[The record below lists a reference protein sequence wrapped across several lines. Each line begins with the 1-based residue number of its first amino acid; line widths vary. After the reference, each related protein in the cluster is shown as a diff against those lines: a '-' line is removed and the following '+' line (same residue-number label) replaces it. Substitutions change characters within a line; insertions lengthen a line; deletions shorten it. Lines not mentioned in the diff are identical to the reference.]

1 MEPLLNNLIKAIGWS
16 IFHSL
21 WQGAIIYGILLLI
34 AIAVPKLQSR
44 LKHNLAFAAICLIFI
59 CYCVTFFS
67 VFKLPAATAGMGSAT
82 VNVATQY
89 YQYVNSLPQQI
100 SGKAEY
106 LFPYLVGI
114 YGIGLALQLLLL
126 GMGYKRILQ
135 IKKAARLEVPSEWK
149 ASFNKLL
156 FQLNLRQHITFY
168 LSDKINVPLVIGYFK
183 PVVLFPISLASQ
195 LDMDQVEAIL
205 IHELSHIRRN
215 DYLLNM
221 IKTGIETLLFFN
233 PFIWLS
239 GKFINIEREHA
250 CDDLVLK
257 FTGNPMTYAHA
268 LLKLEIL
275 KDKSTPAF
283 SMAATGKSQHLYQRI
298 KRITDM
304 KTNYMNVRQQMFVIT
319 LAIATVISMAWVK
332 PSKAE
337 KTGQK
342 INRQKHTEITV
353 VNTKQ
358 DWTPT
363 QAPAPPAAPVIDC
376 PVLTDIPEP
385 LNPPA
390 PAMVAVPTPLD
401 NPLLHL
407 YQDTTK
413 KKLKYTIITVD
424 EKGNKKEYQSV
435 KDMPESMRNEVIK
448 ETFSHTGDFSKDL
461 NIYID
466 TIVNNSLAF
475 LKSPEWKKSI
485 AEATASA
492 DKANQYFNSK
502 EWKKQQEDIRK
513 NAESIGNY
521 FNSKEWKKQQEDIR
535 KNAESIGNYFNSKEW
550 KKQQEEL
557 RKSAEE
563 AYKQALKADEAARKM
578 KQKEAKEKNTQWN

>member
-44 LKHNLAFAAICLIFI
+44 LKHNLAFGAICLIFI

-67 VFKLPAATAGMGSAT
+67 VFKLPVPTTGTDSTT
-82 VNVATQY
+82 VSVTTQY
-89 YQYVNSLPQQI
+89 HQYMNALPQQI

-135 IKKAARLEVPSEWK
+135 IKKAARFEVPSEWK

-156 FQLNLRQHITFY
+156 SQLNLRQHITFY

-275 KDKSTPAF
+275 KDKSTPTF

-337 KTGQK
+337 KTSQK

-358 DWTPT
+358 DWTPPQP
-363 QAPAPPAAPVIDC
+363 QAPVPPPAPAIHCTD
-376 PVLTDIPEP
+376 LKDIPEP
-385 LNPPA
+385 INPTVPA
-390 PAMVAVPTPLD
+390 IVAAPIPLD
-401 NPLLHL
+401 NSLLHL

-413 KKLKYTIITVD
+413 KKLKYTVITVD
-424 EKGNKKEYQSV
+424 EKGNKKEYKSV

-448 ETFSHTGDFSKDL
+448 ETLSHTGDFSKDL
-461 NIYID
+461 SIHID

-475 LKSPEWKKSI
+475 LKSPEWKRSI
-485 AEATASA
+485 DEIATSAS
-492 DKANQYFNSK
+492 NVQQYFNSK
-502 EWKKQQEDIRK
+502 EWKKQQEDIRR
-513 NAESIGNY
+513 NAESVGNY
-521 FNSKEWKKQQEDIR
+521 FNSKEWKKQQEGI
-535 KNAESIGNYFNSKEW
+535 
-550 KKQQEEL
+550 
-557 RKSAEE
+557 RKSAED
-563 AYKQALKADEAARKM
+563 AYKQALKAEEAARKM
-578 KQKEAKEKNTQWN
+578 KHKEEKEKNKEWN